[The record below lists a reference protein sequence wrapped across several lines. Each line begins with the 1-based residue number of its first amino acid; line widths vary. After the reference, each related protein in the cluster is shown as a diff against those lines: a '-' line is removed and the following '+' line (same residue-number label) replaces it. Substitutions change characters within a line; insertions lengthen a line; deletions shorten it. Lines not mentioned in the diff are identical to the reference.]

1 MKDFGWR
8 GSRRL
13 WGFLLPASACLASG
27 AALAQVPVT
36 KFITVQ
42 PFDMCSG
49 AICAPFNTTSL
60 IGKPTTQNST
70 TNPIGFVYSYTDP
83 TTNTKVYIDIT
94 RALLNQIGVDVI
106 WKPIKQYAT
115 STFQTLNVVT
125 NNSACGISGNGS
137 PATGLQSCDFLTVSE
152 QPCISTLPA
161 PTPTCVKSPLA
172 TPTSVINMFFV
183 NKLNPPPGQ
192 TGTQLYGFSWVN
204 NNGVS
209 IGANTFFPP
218 APLTPRISVL
228 AHELGHNLGLDHT
241 TFGAGPYNLY
251 NAATNPDGGVL
262 PPLPAN
268 PIVGECDSNYP
279 ACMANLMT
287 AGNLR
292 TEPTVACVA
301 VSNPPLPGQTPCAT
315 GAPSLAN
322 GTADQLTI
330 EADQN
335 PVLLPVS
342 QQEQVVD
349 PSGFLQPIANST
361 TTVSVP
367 RNSSSMTVTVTGAA
381 NGGPQETLLAWVL
394 MPPPGLQFN
403 NQFRIISQSR
413 KNLVEDADFPQP
425 DAVDNTAGGVY
436 NLGALYDIC
445 TASTAQCL
453 VVEFNLPGAGT
464 TTKGTDQVKFS
475 KGFTTPITNASLC
488 GSKITSVFSHGFMT
502 TSQLAC
508 PNGVAPAVLTA
519 NSQSPDLTAPAA
531 PQIVNDTAF
540 NTAVSGNPP
549 CTKDPVTGLCP
560 DPTVTGIQ
568 DADPSQEPQVCYFEG
583 SPIQCP

>member
-1 MKDFGWR
+1 MKDFGW
-8 GSRRL
+8 SRRL
-13 WGFLLPASACLASG
+13 WGSLLPASACLASG
-27 AALAQVPVT
+27 AALGQVPVT

-49 AICAPFNTTSL
+49 AICAPFNTTSQ

-137 PATGLQSCDFLTVSE
+137 PATGLQSCDFLTVSQ

-192 TGTQLYGFSWVN
+192 TGSQLYGFSWVN

-218 APLTPRISVL
+218 APLTPRVGVL

-241 TFGAGPYNLY
+241 IFGAGPYNPI
-251 NAATNPDGGVL
+251 AIDPDGGAL
-262 PPLPAN
+262 EGTPAN
-268 PIVGECDSNYP
+268 TMVGECDANYP

-292 TEPTVACVA
+292 TEPTVNCAV
-301 VSNPPLPGQTPCAT
+301 VSNPPLPGQTPCAST
-315 GAPSLAN
+315 APSLAN
-322 GTADQLTI
+322 GNADQLTTI
-330 EADQN
+330 DDQWAG
-335 PVLLPVS
+335 LPVS
-342 QQEQVVD
+342 QQEEVVD
-349 PSGFLQPIANST
+349 PSGFIQSIPNST
-361 TTVSVP
+361 TTLSVP
-367 RNSSSMTVTVTGAA
+367 KNSNSMTVSVTGAA

-394 MPPPGLQFN
+394 MLPPGLQFN
-403 NQFRIISQSR
+403 SQFHIISQSR
-413 KNLVEDADFPQP
+413 KNLVEDADFPHP
-425 DAVDNTAGGVY
+425 DAVDNTVNGVY
-436 NLGALYDIC
+436 NLGTLYDLC
-445 TASTAQCL
+445 SASTAQCL
-453 VVEFNLPGAGT
+453 IVEFNLPGAGT
-464 TTKGTDQVKFS
+464 GQKGTDQVTFS
-475 KGFTTPITNASLC
+475 KGFKTSLTNADLC
-488 GSKITSVFSHGFMT
+488 GAKITSVFSHGYMT
-502 TSQLAC
+502 TSQLSC
-508 PNGVAPAVLTA
+508 PSNGGPLTA
-519 NSQSPDLTAPAA
+519 SSWSPDPTAPVL
-531 PQIVNDTAF
+531 PQIVNDAAF
-540 NTAVSGNPP
+540 NTAASGNPP
-549 CTKDPVTGLCP
+549 CTLDSVTGLCP

-568 DADPSQEPQVCYFEG
+568 DADPSQEPQVPICYSG
-583 SPIQCP
+583 GVPVTCP